1 MAQVIASV
9 SPENRK
15 ISVIR
20 KSVFGVKST
29 EGAAVG
35 IFCSCNLYSDRKSRV
50 FQALPPQDY
59 AANCPQGCSLEGL

>member
-15 ISVIR
+15 ISLIR
-20 KSVFGVKST
+20 KRVFGVKSM

-35 IFCSCNLYSDRKSRV
+35 MFCSCTLYSESPECSRIFFLRTV
-50 FQALPPQDY
+50 LLTVREGALQK
-59 AANCPQGCSLEGL
+59 A